1 MAYSFAQSV
10 KENNRHTDDR
20 IPQDADGYVDLSDN
34 NDIGFAWIDNVERQ
48 INWDKTV
55 RDVNDDNFMTA
66 RGDMLRTTLHQDT
79 KESPQHNGDL
89 GETYKKDF
97 LRGTGRDVNIMLG
110 VKQKENDHRP
120 TRDYKLGAS
129 GRCPD
134 LEFSRRVDFL
144 GKSKKRNELDRSRVA
159 QSFDTG
165 RIDNAIQSS
174 RRDNNLRMTSVQDT
188 HLENTQDYDNLGQ
201 TYKNNVFQGTECDRD
216 KITSREDPDSSTD
229 YETTTRWGQSKY
241 YKRSRKNPASPT
253 YDRTAF
259 RKSKHGDAGRKLSTL
274 AEVNK
279 KDGLQAAKTYD
290 YAYSGVI
297 SKSQANNNAHTP
309 GWNMMADS
317 PFMGNMNNQFNQVI
331 PRLAPS
337 STMSDYSS
345 EKWDEQ
351 STTDS
356 SSTGSISL
364 EEQAA
369 KRSRLIIVCLI
380 LIAILSLIAIVVP
393 AVILVS
399 RPDDI
404 TEKYALETRVISE
417 SFTDELQNNQSEE
430 YRNFTSL
437 FCKELER
444 TANESN
450 QQQHFIKS
458 FEGCTV
464 SRLRRGSVVV
474 SFIIVIT
481 RSKGSNRLSTDTL
494 KSLLGISSSED
505 VQLGSFIIG
514 TELVVLDV
522 KILEND
528 EPAIPNRIAYNKAC
542 TLHDTCAN
550 PLAMCRTGTCLCP
563 LHRFYDIE
571 NEECVP
577 VNCGNLPS
585 IENGNM
591 TSNGSMYGSIL
602 SILCYEGHQ
611 FHDGGNRTNIGCV
624 AHGSWGE
631 LPPCIPK
638 KCSFIQLNEHVI
650 LENGTIEASYSYGTT
665 LGVHC
670 ENGYTLQ
677 GEVTITCQ
685 SDTIWT
691 NDTVCIPIN
700 CTGFDIPRN
709 TYIEKGMN
717 SKHIYK
723 DNVTFVCKEGFTMIG
738 DAIITC
744 QANKSWTSLPSCAPV
759 NCTNVVLPSHSGIIT
774 DNHSE
779 MLVYNDSLTLFCDNG
794 YDLNGSSEVWCLHD
808 GNWTQFPSCDPVR
821 CEKLLWPVN
830 SVINMNLTN
839 LLVYNE
845 SISIEC
851 INGYQLNGSD
861 TVTCLSDGNLTD
873 VPNCDPVVC
882 KQFTVPDFSKRMG
895 MAVNDIAT
903 EYYVNDTVIFEC
915 LTNYVMFG
923 NANVTCLFDGNWS
936 PLPKCVNCQN
946 FTVDDG
952 TVIIEQPEAVV
963 MCSTGFVLDGND
975 TVICNEDGNWTTLP
989 VCKRKPCPDFILP
1002 QKAYA
1007 NEQNTNNNVFGDILN
1022 ISCSTGYKANG
1033 NEYLTVA
1040 CSSSGKWNDSV
1051 VCNPVVCTN
1060 NHVLNSGYILSDLL
1074 NEYDFNTSV
1083 TVACADNYTM
1093 FGEGIVTCL
1102 ADGNWSSIP
1111 KCVQCSEFEIENGTV
1126 NISQPVA
1133 KVMCDTGFILDD
1145 NDTVICKEDGNWT
1158 ALPVCKR
1165 IPCPNFNLTQMAYA
1179 DRNITNNVF
1188 GDILT
1193 ISCGIGYKANGQE
1206 YVKVACNS
1214 SGKWN
1219 DSVDCD
1225 PVICRGNDTPANAYI
1240 LNGSSNELSFNTSV
1254 SIACEENY
1262 TMFGEDIVACLA
1274 DGNLSSIPKC
1284 VQCPEFEI
1292 ENGTVNI
1299 SQPVAKV
1306 MCDTGF
1312 ILDDNDTVICKEDG
1326 NWTALPVCKRIP
1338 CPNFNLTQMAYADR
1352 NITNNV
1358 FGDILTISCGIG
1370 YKANGQEYVKVAC
1383 NSSGKWNDSV
1393 DCDPV
1398 ICRGNYTAA
1407 NAIILNGSSNELSF
1421 NTSVSIA
1428 CEENYTMFGEGTVTC
1443 LADGYLSSIPKC
1455 VQCSEF
1461 EIENGTVNISQPV
1474 AKLMCDTGF
1483 VLDDNDT
1490 VICKEDGNWT
1500 ALPVCKRIPCPNF
1513 NLTQMAYADRN
1524 ITNNVF
1530 GDILTISC
1538 GIGYKANG
1546 QEYVNVACNSSGKW
1560 NDSVDCDP
1568 VICRGN
1574 YTAANAIILN
1584 GSSNEL
1590 SFNTSVS
1597 IACEENYTM
1606 FGEDTVTCLADGNLS
1621 SIPKCVQCPEFE
1633 IENGTV
1639 NISQPVAEVM
1649 CDTGFVLEGND
1660 TIKCQDNGNWTTL
1673 PHCEIVDCGPPDN
1686 VDNGIIELNAANET
1700 VFKSKAYI
1708 KCDYGFE
1715 ISGDG
1720 ILNCE
1725 ANASW
1730 IGYKRCNIITC
1741 PTYNVTANMAIM
1753 NDTGLDM
1760 YDLNTTLRLNCTDG
1774 YSFTTNETFVVCV
1787 ASGGWEGNPAC
1798 HIDQCTVF
1806 DIDNGNYSSM
1816 LSVVDFNETIIFS
1829 CNDGYD
1835 IFGENILVC
1844 GAKGRWSDYP
1854 KCVPINCTAF
1864 ERPNN
1869 STVTPEKDIYIFNDS
1884 VVVNCSEGFE
1894 LVGNASTQCL
1904 PNGSWTSYPTCERVG
1919 CGKYSVAN
1927 GKVNSTE
1934 DINGTTMHVVCDVGY
1949 SLVGNSTVVCKED
1962 GSWTSGVSCLI
1973 IDCGNY
1979 TANASARYNVDPGE
1993 TQFDSRLQVTCI
2005 PGTVFTESSDKEV
2018 ICKENGWH
2026 GNPECEIPVN
2036 FVSNTYELSVS
2047 EPGIITC
2054 IGSLSNWTQI
2064 HIESE
2069 DDSTSVILFANGT
2082 NNLGNTTNIDVSR
2095 SVINETAAMLVVDF
2109 TPVACPATGEE
2120 SLNYTCAIQTD
2131 SVNYSA
2137 ITSIRF
2143 HKARGNL
2150 TFVLPKSAQEGELTG
2165 QRDPLQCSL
2174 ELGYPA
2180 EQFVLKIETYN
2191 SSTRNYETFN
2201 RGKNQST
2208 VAGEDCP
2215 PNIKLEYINM
2225 NFSSTENGTR
2235 LRCSAYENASFLE
2248 PKFYTE
2254 DLQLNIISNP
2264 CNGTGTYTIKHPTA
2278 CEYFIKCQNGI
2289 MSALR
2294 CEAEG
2299 TCPIILDLDFTACTS
2314 EQCNE
2319 C

>member
-528 EPAIPNRIAYNKAC
+528 EPAIPNI
-542 TLHDTCAN
+542 
-550 PLAMCRTGTCLCP
+550 
-563 LHRFYDIE
+563 
-571 NEECVP
+571 
-577 VNCGNLPS
+577 NCGNLPS

-975 TVICNEDGNWTTLP
+975 TMGIGQ
-989 VCKRKPCPDFILP
+989 R
-1002 QKAYA
+1002 
-1007 NEQNTNNNVFGDILN
+1007 
-1022 ISCSTGYKANG
+1022 YKANG

-1240 LNGSSNELSFNTSV
+1240 LNGSSNELSFNTS
-1254 SIACEENY
+1254 
-1262 TMFGEDIVACLA
+1262 
-1274 DGNLSSIPKC
+1274 
-1284 VQCPEFEI
+1284 
-1292 ENGTVNI
+1292 
-1299 SQPVAKV
+1299 
-1306 MCDTGF
+1306 
-1312 ILDDNDTVICKEDG
+1312 
-1326 NWTALPVCKRIP
+1326 
-1338 CPNFNLTQMAYADR
+1338 
-1352 NITNNV
+1352 
-1358 FGDILTISCGIG
+1358 
-1370 YKANGQEYVKVAC
+1370 
-1383 NSSGKWNDSV
+1383 
-1393 DCDPV
+1393 
-1398 ICRGNYTAA
+1398 
-1407 NAIILNGSSNELSF
+1407 
-1421 NTSVSIA
+1421 
-1428 CEENYTMFGEGTVTC
+1428 
-1443 LADGYLSSIPKC
+1443 
-1455 VQCSEF
+1455 
-1461 EIENGTVNISQPV
+1461 
-1474 AKLMCDTGF
+1474 
-1483 VLDDNDT
+1483 
-1490 VICKEDGNWT
+1490 
-1500 ALPVCKRIPCPNF
+1500 
-1513 NLTQMAYADRN
+1513 
-1524 ITNNVF
+1524 
-1530 GDILTISC
+1530 
-1538 GIGYKANG
+1538 
-1546 QEYVNVACNSSGKW
+1546 
-1560 NDSVDCDP
+1560 
-1568 VICRGN
+1568 
-1574 YTAANAIILN
+1574 
-1584 GSSNEL
+1584 
-1590 SFNTSVS
+1590 
-1597 IACEENYTM
+1597 ENYTM

-2235 LRCSAYENASFLE
+2235 LRC
-2248 PKFYTE
+2248 
-2254 DLQLNIISNP
+2254 NP